1 MWRVLTDF
9 ADLTDGGRVY
19 RAGENYPRS
28 GDAEPGRA
36 AELSGRNNKRGAPL
50 IEWADD
56 VPEDMPENVDKPRS
70 RGRKKAT
77 LTVKTG
83 G

>member
-19 RAGENYPRS
+19 RAGENYPRA

-36 AELSGRNNKRGAPL
+36 AELSGRNNKRGLPL
-50 IEWADD
+50 IAWADD
-56 VPEDMPENVDKPRS
+56 SAQETEKPR
-70 RGRKKAT
+70 RGRKKAAESSE
-77 LTVKTG
+77 
-83 G
+83 

>member
-1 MWRVLTDF
+1 MWRVVADF

-50 IEWADD
+50 IAWTDD
-56 VPEDMPENVDKPRS
+56 STPEAEKPR
-70 RGRKKAT
+70 RGRKKAAESSE
-77 LTVKTG
+77 
-83 G
+83 